1 MPDRSPILEERT
13 ARYTAMGLY
22 LTLLIALLMAPIAPL
37 HAVEPASVQLNGQQC
52 IRVNHRPFFPIGIYS
67 ASTADFPSLADAG
80 FNVVH
85 SYGWDH
91 KSNAEVRVWGGQ
103 FLDAAAQHG
112 LMALVGMNRD
122 EVAAEKYM
130 SSAER
135 VLMFRDHPAVLAWH
149 TMDEPGAGVGQ
160 NDLKEIAADAFM
172 PGICRV
178 VKENDSHHPVTAVV
192 CRLADHERFTPS
204 MDVHQADYY
213 PIPPFPAGNFVGT
226 GFAGIAQHSRLVRE
240 ASGGAKPL
248 WFVCQAFD
256 YALYQKDKDVPAEW
270 QRFPTREELRTMSYT
285 AVASGAR
292 GIFYWSMNELRK
304 LVREGQSS
312 TDYWQRLSSVT
323 RELHELAPVLAA
335 ETPETFLQQ
344 DNVVALIKSDGRDL
358 YIIAANYERKPTK
371 TVLQV
376 PGIVN
381 ASAQMV
387 FGEGTAP
394 VVEGKLTLSLDGIES
409 RVYRVSK

>member
-1 MPDRSPILEERT
+1 MK
-13 ARYTAMGLY
+13 LY
-22 LTLLIALLMAPIAPL
+22 QTLLATLLLAPMAPL

-52 IRVNHRPFFPIGIYS
+52 IRVNDRPFFPIGIYS
-67 ASTADFPSLADAG
+67 ASMADFPSLAEAG

-130 SSAER
+130 GSAER
-135 VLMFRDHPAVLAWH
+135 VRMFRDHPAVLAWH

-172 PGICRV
+172 SGVYRV
-178 VKENDSHHPVTAVV
+178 VKENDPSHPVTAVV
-192 CRLADHERFTPS
+192 CRLADHQRFTPS

-226 GFAGIAQHSRLVRE
+226 GFAGIARHSRLVRE

-256 YALYQKDKDVPAEW
+256 YALYQKDKDVSAEW
-270 QRFPTREELRTMSYT
+270 QRFPTREELRTMTYT

-292 GIFYWSMNELRK
+292 GIFFWSMNELRQ

-312 TDYWQRLSSVT
+312 KDYWERLRSVT
-323 RELHELAPVLAA
+323 REVHELSPVLTA
-335 ETPETFLQQ
+335 ETPETFVLQ
-344 DNVVALIKSDGRDL
+344 DNVAALIKSDGRDL

-371 TVLQV
+371 TVLQL
-376 PGIVN
+376 PGIGKS
-381 ASAQMV
+381 SAQMV
-387 FGEGTAP
+387 FGEGIAP
-394 VVEGKLTLSLDGIES
+394 VVDGKLTLDLNSIES
-409 RVYRVSK
+409 RVYRISK

>member
-1 MPDRSPILEERT
+1 MKLRK
-13 ARYTAMGLY
+13 
-22 LTLLIALLMAPIAPL
+22 TLLTVLLLAPVATL
-37 HAVEPASVQLNGQQC
+37 HAADPVSVQLNGQHC
-52 IRVNHRPFFPIGIYS
+52 IKVNGGPFFPIGIYS
-67 ASTADFPSLADAG
+67 TSTADFPTLAAAG

-91 KSNAEVRVWGGQ
+91 KSNADVRAWGGH
-103 FLDAAAQHG
+103 FLDAAAQNG

-122 EVAAEKYM
+122 EVTAQKYG

-135 VLMFRDHPAVLAWH
+135 VRMFRDHPALLAWH
-149 TMDEPGAGVGQ
+149 TMDEPGAGIGQ
-160 NDLKEIAADAFM
+160 HDPKELAADAFM
-172 PGICRV
+172 PGIYRV
-178 VKENDSHHPVTAVV
+178 IKENDSHHPVTAVV
-192 CRLADHERFTPS
+192 CRLADHQRFTPS
-204 MDVHQADYY
+204 LDVHQADYY

-226 GFAGIAQHSRLVRE
+226 GFAGIARHPRLLRE

-270 QRFPTREELRTMSYT
+270 RRFPTREELRTMSYT

-292 GIFYWSMNELRK
+292 GLFYWSMNELRK

-312 TDYWQRLSSVT
+312 EEYWQRLSSVT
-323 RELHELAPVLAA
+323 RELHELSPVLTA

-371 TVLQV
+371 TVLEV

-381 ASAQMV
+381 ATAQLV
-387 FGEGTAP
+387 FGEGTAS
-394 VVEGKLTLSLDGIES
+394 VAEGKLTLDLNSIES
-409 RVYRVSK
+409 RVYRISK